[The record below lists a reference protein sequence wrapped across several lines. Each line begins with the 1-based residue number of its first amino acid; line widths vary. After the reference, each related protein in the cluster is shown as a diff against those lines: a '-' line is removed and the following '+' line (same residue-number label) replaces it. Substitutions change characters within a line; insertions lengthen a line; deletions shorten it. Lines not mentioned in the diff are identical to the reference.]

1 VRADIERAILDR
13 VQEYAGADKT
23 WGGSLAWRDCPSHR
37 SNTCLELVAPILIGG
52 ASRSGFQAR
61 LNARSDM
68 PQCDVHAQLE
78 LWCPE
83 IERYL
88 HFERAEWRPNRPHSN
103 PQSAPTGLRGNLLQ
117 DRHHP
122 LRLNRRLG
130 ISALLQTVTLIGE
143 PLPPGL
149 ETFTHFADFLST
161 VWGIDASQ
169 LPSPKWQ
176 ERLI

>member
-1 VRADIERAILDR
+1 MRPTLKLVH
-13 VQEYAGADKT
+13 
-23 WGGSLAWRDCPSHR
+23 RD
-37 SNTCLELVAPILIGG
+37 
-52 ASRSGFQAR
+52 
-61 LNARSDM
+61 
-68 PQCDVHAQLE
+68 HAQDFVQRRLAGQHAAQPH
-78 LWCPE
+78 LPE
-83 IERYL
+83 GL
-88 HFERAEWRPNRPHSN
+88 HALLDGDLL
-103 PQSAPTGLRGNLLQ
+103 QGAGGKLLQ